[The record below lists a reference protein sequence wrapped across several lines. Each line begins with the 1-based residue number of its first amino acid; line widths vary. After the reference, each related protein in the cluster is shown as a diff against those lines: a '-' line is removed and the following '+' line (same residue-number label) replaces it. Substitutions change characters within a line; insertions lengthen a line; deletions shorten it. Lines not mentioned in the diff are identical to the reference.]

1 MQDRSPS
8 QGPELTF
15 RAVVSGALLGVVFA
29 VGNVYVGLK
38 TGISDNA
45 TVTSAILGFALCRS
59 LAKQSYSPLEN
70 NITQTVSSSA
80 ATMPAAMG
88 FLGSFPALTML
99 GHEYPSWVLLGWGGS
114 LGLLGIAW
122 ALPLRAHFLSDE
134 SLRFPD
140 AVATAEVIHAMHE
153 SGARAVARAKSLLAG
168 AGVSAL
174 LAWLRDGKPSIVPGL
189 SYLPV
194 TVRGVAAAPLS
205 LGIIWSPLL
214 FSMGMLM
221 GPRTGLGLFIG
232 GLVGGAGLGSWLIA
246 DHVVGDASSGAVRAW
261 LMWPGAAL
269 MISGVFTSFAL
280 DWRLLARS
288 IRDVRVLGKAFA
300 GRALFAPAGLA
311 ASVVLVGWLG
321 FDVNPLLVAVALLV
335 SLVTGVVIAR
345 SIGETAAMPLGTL
358 GRLTQIV
365 LSPMTPTSAVSI
377 VAASIPAGSGAQTGQ
392 TLETLKAGQ
401 KLGASPRNQILAQ
414 IIGALVGTPFAV
426 GAYAMLTGAYQVGG
440 ADLPAPTATPW
451 KVLAELIGQGTASI
465 PLYAGT
471 ASVVAAALGVLL
483 SLLERTRAAR
493 FVPSVFAMGL
503 AFVLGAAPAFTMAA
517 GALVH
522 AILKR
527 AYPDGTREYAQSF
540 AAGGLVGEA
549 FVGIL
554 VATLLVT
561 HVLGG

>member
-1 MQDRSPS
+1 MQDRSPPE
-8 QGPELTF
+8 GPELTF
-15 RAVVSGALLGVVFA
+15 RAVASGALLGVVFA

-99 GHEYPSWVLLGWGGS
+99 GHQYPSWVLLGWGGS
-114 LGLLGIAW
+114 LGLLGIAL

-134 SLRFPD
+134 TLRFPD
-140 AVATAEVIHAMHE
+140 AVATAEVIQAMHE
-153 SGARAVARAKSLLAG
+153 SGARALARAKSLLVGAG
-168 AGVSAL
+168 ASAAI
-174 LAWLRDGKPSIVPGL
+174 AWLRDGKPSIVPGL
-189 SYLPV
+189 IYFPL

-205 LGIIWSPLL
+205 LGIIFSPLL

-221 GPRTGLGLFIG
+221 GPRTGLGLFVG

-246 DHVVGDASSGAVRAW
+246 DHIVGEASSSAVRAW

-280 DWRLLARS
+280 DWRLLTRS
-288 IRDVRVLGKAFA
+288 IRDVRVLGSAFA
-300 GRALFAPAGLA
+300 GRALLAPAALA
-311 ASVVLVGWLG
+311 VGVVLVGWLG
-321 FDVNPLLVAVALLV
+321 FDVNPALVATALLV

-358 GRLTQIV
+358 GRLTQLV
-365 LSPMTPTSAVSI
+365 LAPMTPTSGASI

-401 KLGASPRNQILAQ
+401 KLGASPKNQILAQ
-414 IIGALVGTPFAV
+414 IVGALVGTPFAV
-426 GAYAMLTGAYQVGG
+426 GAYAMLTSAYQVGG

-465 PLYAGT
+465 PAHAGT
-471 ASVVAAALGVLL
+471 ATLVAAALGVSLT
-483 SLLERTRAAR
+483 LLERTRAAR
-493 FVPSVFAMGL
+493 FMPSVFAMGL

-527 AYPDGTREYAQSF
+527 LYPEWTREYAQSF

-549 FVGIL
+549 IIGIV

>member
-1 MQDRSPS
+1 MQARSPEPE
-8 QGPELTF
+8 PELTL
-15 RAVVSGALLGVVFA
+15 RAVLIGALLGVVFA
-29 VGNVYVGLK
+29 IGNVYVGLK

-45 TVTSAILGFALCRS
+45 TLTSAILGFALCRG
-59 LAKQSYSPLEN
+59 LAKRSYTPLEN

-99 GHEYPSWVLLGWGGS
+99 GHQYPSWVLLGWGGS
-114 LGLLGIAW
+114 LGLLGILL

-134 SLRFPD
+134 TLRFPD
-140 AVATAEVIHAMHE
+140 AVATAEVIQAMHE
-153 SGARAVARAKSLLAG
+153 SGARALSRARSLLAG
-168 AGVSAL
+168 AGTSAVI
-174 LAWLRDGKPSIVPGL
+174 AWFRDGKPSIVPGMT
-189 SYLPV
+189 YLPV
-194 TVRGVAAAPLS
+194 TVRGIAAAPLS

-221 GPRTGLGLFIG
+221 GPRTGLGLFVG
-232 GLVGGAGLGSWLIA
+232 GAVGAGLGSSLIA
-246 DHVVGDASSGAVRAW
+246 EGVVREASASAVRSW

-288 IRDVRVLGKAFA
+288 IRDVRALGSAFA
-300 GRALFAPAGLA
+300 GRALMAPALLA
-311 ASVVLVGWLG
+311 VGVVLVGWLG
-321 FDVNPLLVAVALLV
+321 FDVSPVLVAIALLV

-358 GRLTQIV
+358 GRLTQ
-365 LSPMTPTSAVSI
+365 LALAPMTATSGASI
-377 VAASIPAGSGAQTGQ
+377 VTGSIPAGSGAQTGQ
-392 TLETLKAGQ
+392 TLETLKVGQ

-414 IIGALVGTPFAV
+414 ILGALIGTPFAV
-426 GAYAMLTGAYQVGG
+426 GAYAMLTRAYQVGG

-465 PLYAGT
+465 PSYAG
-471 ASVVAAALGVLL
+471 AAALVAVAIGVLL
-483 SLLERTRAAR
+483 TWLERTRGAR

-503 AFVLGAAPAFTMAA
+503 ALVLGAAPAFTMAA

-527 AYPDGTREYAQSF
+527 LYPDWAREYAQSF

-549 FVGIL
+549 IIGIV

>member
-1 MQDRSPS
+1 MDRSSPAD
-8 QGPELTF
+8 PELTF
-15 RAVVSGALLGVVFA
+15 RALASGALLGIVFA
-29 VGNVYVGLK
+29 IGNVYVGLK

-59 LAKQSYSPLEN
+59 VAKQSYTPLEN

-99 GHEYPSWVLLGWGGS
+99 GHHYPSWVLLAWGGS
-114 LGLLGIAW
+114 LGFLGIAM

-140 AVATAEVIHAMHE
+140 AIATAEVIQAMHE
-153 SGARAVARAKSLLAG
+153 SGARAVTRAKSLLGGAG
-168 AGVSAL
+168 ASAVI
-174 LAWLRDGKPSIVPGL
+174 AWLRDGKPSIVPGM
-189 SYLPV
+189 SYLPL

-221 GPRTGLGLFIG
+221 GPRTGLGLFVG
-232 GLVGGAGLGSWLIA
+232 GVVGGAGLGSWLIA
-246 DHVVGDASSGAVRAW
+246 EHIVGEPGSGAVRAW

-269 MISGVFTSFAL
+269 MISGIFTSFAI

-288 IRDVRVLGKAFA
+288 LRDVRAVGSAFA
-300 GRALFAPAGLA
+300 GRTVMAPAGLA
-311 ASVVLVGWLG
+311 TLIVLVGWIG
-321 FDVNPLLVAVALLV
+321 FGVSPALSAVALLV

-358 GRLTQIV
+358 GRLTQLV
-365 LSPMTPTSAVSI
+365 LAPMTPTSGASI
-377 VAASIPAGSGAQTGQ
+377 VAASIPAGGGAQTGQ
-392 TLETLKAGQ
+392 TLETLKVGQ
-401 KLGASPRNQILAQ
+401 KLGASPRNQIVAQ
-414 IIGALVGTPFAV
+414 IFGAIVGTPFAV
-426 GAYAMLTGAYQVGG
+426 GAYAMLTSAYQVGG
-440 ADLPAPTATPW
+440 TALPAPTATPW

-465 PLYAGT
+465 PPYAGT
-471 ASVVAAALGVLL
+471 ASLVAAALGVSLA
-483 SLLERTRAAR
+483 LLERTRAAR
-493 FVPSVFAMGL
+493 FIPSVFAMGL
-503 AFVLGAAPAFTMAA
+503 AFVLGAAPSFTMAA

-522 AILKR
+522 ALLKR
-527 AYPDGTREYAQSF
+527 VYPDKTREYAQSF

-549 FVGIL
+549 IVGIV

-561 HVLGG
+561 HVLGD